1 MWERGLLF
9 LSVVLRVKLVNNQR
23 VLRFLSLGNL
33 NVAVAR
39 QLLYCSRVCGLSCT
53 AVAMRRAAPV
63 NGQCKRLFVGFLG
76 K

>member
-9 LSVVLRVKLVNNQR
+9 LSVALRVKLVNNQR

-39 QLLYCSRVCGLSCT
+39 QLL
-53 AVAMRRAAPV
+53 
-63 NGQCKRLFVGFLG
+63 
-76 K
+76 